1 MAERCLTYPFLSR
14 SWRQRHLVLCSYYLP
29 EPWSYRTCHPTSR
42 NWCCWYCVSIFVT
55 MDDGRY
61 SDGGVRM
68 FLATIPAVLWVDQLG
83 RKPVL
88 ISGAF
93 LMGA

>member
-1 MAERCLTYPFLSR
+1 
-14 SWRQRHLVLCSYYLP
+14 
-29 EPWSYRTCHPTSR
+29 
-42 NWCCWYCVSIFVT
+42 
-55 MDDGRY
+55 
-61 SDGGVRM
+61 M

-93 LMGA
+93 LMGT